1 MKYTLTI
8 LVLWFIAVVATA
20 VLLRG
25 SGLFTYLGPLY
36 AICMI
41 GSIWTVQKAQK
52 EAGKLNP
59 R

>member
-8 LVLWFIAVVATA
+8 IVLWFIAVVATA

-25 SGLFTYLGPLY
+25 SGLFTYLAPLY

-52 EAGKLNP
+52 EVGN
-59 R
+59 